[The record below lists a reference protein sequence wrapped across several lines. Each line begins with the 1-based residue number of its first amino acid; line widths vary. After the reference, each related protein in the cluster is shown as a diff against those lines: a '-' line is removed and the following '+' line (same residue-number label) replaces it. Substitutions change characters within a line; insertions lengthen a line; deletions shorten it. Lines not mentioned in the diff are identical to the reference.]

1 MFNIVKSH
9 TLIIIIIMIIKIKI
23 KIKNK
28 KLTFLKC
35 LAKENKKAQ
44 ISWQI
49 EDYCVFIAPP
59 IARC

>member
-1 MFNIVKSH
+1 
-9 TLIIIIIMIIKIKI
+9 MIIKIKI